1 MKKQFA
7 IIGLGRFGKSLAKE
21 LYKAGNDVYAIDT
34 NEEIIKELSSEVTYA
49 VQADGADINALKS
62 LGIRNVDALI
72 VALASNISSSLLTA
86 LNGIELGIPE
96 IYAKAY
102 SEPHAKILY
111 KIGVNKVFSP
121 EVEMGQ
127 RVARELCNSNLL
139 ELIELDSNY
148 SIAEIIAPQSWKEKT
163 ISQLNVR
170 KKYGITI
177 LLIKNK
183 DGISIS
189 PSADDIIKEHSKLL
203 VLGEDEQIKKFCQN
217 I

>member
-7 IIGLGRFGKSLAKE
+7 VIGLGRFGTSLAKE

-34 NEEIIKELSSEVTYA
+34 NEEVIKEISSEVTYA
-49 VQADGADINALKS
+49 VQADGTDINALKS
-62 LGIRNVDALI
+62 LGVRNVDVLI
-72 VALASNISSSLLTA
+72 IALAGNISASLLTA
-86 LNGIELGIPE
+86 LNAIELGIPK

-111 KIGVNKVFSP
+111 KIGVGKVYFP
-121 EVEMGQ
+121 EVDMGQ

-139 ELIELDSNY
+139 DLIALDNNY
-148 SIAEIIAPQSWKEKT
+148 SIAEIIAPQNWEGKT

-177 LLIKNK
+177 LLIKSK
-183 DGISIS
+183 DGIDIS
-189 PSADDIIKEHSKLL
+189 PSPEDIIKEQSKLL
-203 VLGEDEQIKKFCQN
+203 VLGEEEQIQKFCQ
-217 I
+217 

>member
-7 IIGLGRFGKSLAKE
+7 VIGLGRFGISLAKE

-34 NEEIIKELSSEVTYA
+34 NEELVKKIAADVTYA
-49 VQADGADINALKS
+49 VQADGTDINALKS
-62 LGIRNVDALI
+62 LGIRNIDVLI
-72 VALASNISSSLLTA
+72 IALASNISASLLTA
-86 LNGIELGIPE
+86 LNAIELGIPK

-111 KIGVNKVFSP
+111 KIGVAKVYFP
-121 EVEMGQ
+121 EIDMGQ

-139 ELIELDSNY
+139 DLIELDNNY
-148 SIAEIIAPQSWKEKT
+148 SIAEIIAPQAWAGKT
-163 ISQLNVR
+163 IAQLNVR

-177 LLIKNK
+177 LLIKSK
-183 DGISIS
+183 DGIDIS
-189 PSADDIIKEHSKLL
+189 PSPEDVISEQSKLL
-203 VLGEDEQIKKFCQN
+203 VLGEEEQIQKFC

>member
-7 IIGLGRFGKSLAKE
+7 VIGLGRFGISLAKE

-34 NEEIIKELSSEVTYA
+34 NEELVKEIAADVTYA
-49 VQADGADINALKS
+49 VQADGTDINALKS
-62 LGIRNVDALI
+62 LGIRNIDVLI
-72 VALASNISSSLLTA
+72 IALASNISASLLTA
-86 LNGIELGIPE
+86 LNAIELGIPK

-111 KIGVNKVFSP
+111 KIGVAKVYFP
-121 EVEMGQ
+121 EIDMGQ

-139 ELIELDSNY
+139 DLIELDNNY
-148 SIAEIIAPQSWKEKT
+148 SIAEIIAPQAWAGKT
-163 ISQLNVR
+163 IAQLNVR

-177 LLIKNK
+177 LLIKSK
-183 DGISIS
+183 DGIDIS
-189 PSADDIIKEHSKLL
+189 PSPEDVISEQSKLL
-203 VLGEDEQIKKFCQN
+203 VLGEEEQIQKFC